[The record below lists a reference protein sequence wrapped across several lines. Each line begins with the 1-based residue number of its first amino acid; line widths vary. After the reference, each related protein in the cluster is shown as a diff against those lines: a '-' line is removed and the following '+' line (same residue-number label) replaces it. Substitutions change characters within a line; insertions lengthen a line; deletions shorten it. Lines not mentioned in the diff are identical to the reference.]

1 MFSCSER
8 TVDNVHDGGAIWSL
22 CLQASGQEE
31 TAAPLTVLSGGS
43 DAAVRSVTFSCDG
56 PPPPPEVLHLNR
68 DTDMAD
74 FPKHVV
80 SVGETQ
86 VVVLTDRGILYLC
99 DKDSSSSSSSNSGS
113 SSSSRESNSSS
124 SSSNSSSGSNSS
136 NSSSELVEIYRNASL
151 ASYAVVSAVCD
162 EKGDGRLLLGN
173 LTGQVFMLRLTAGGH
188 LSQLL
193 EATVCAG
200 KIFAASLLS
209 PTEFLI
215 SEGSGQL
222 GVWDVVIE
230 SGADL
235 EQQSDAKAVLKA
247 RGKLPEMKHPWV
259 TSARLWMGYYVVGDR
274 CGGVWF
280 YTVGEGGRLLPRQS
294 FHRLHGPQG
303 VTDICATGYVPYC
316 SGSCCGSAFNSMLR
330 IRDPML
336 F

>member
-1 MFSCSER
+1 M
-8 TVDNVHDGGAIWSL
+8 DNVHDGGAIWSL
-22 CLQASGQEE
+22 CLQASGQEDRE
-31 TAAPLTVLSGGS
+31 TAAALTVLSGGS
-43 DAAVRSVTFSCDG
+43 DAAVHSLAFSCDG
-56 PPPPPEVLHLNR
+56 PPPPPEVLTLNR
-68 DTDMAD
+68 DTNMTD

-86 VVVLTDRGILYLC
+86 VVVLTDSGILYLC
-99 DKDSSSSSSSNSGS
+99 YKDSSSSGSGS
-113 SSSSRESNSSS
+113 SSNSSS
-124 SSSNSSSGSNSS
+124 SSSNSSSGSSS
-136 NSSSELVEIYRNASL
+136 NSSSCSGSSNSSSLLVEIYRNASL

-173 LTGQVFMLRLTAGGH
+173 LTGQVIMLRLTATGH
-188 LSQLL
+188 LAQLL
-193 EATVCAG
+193 KATVCAG

-235 EQQSDAKAVLKA
+235 GQESDAMAVVKA
-247 RGKLPEMKHPWV
+247 RGQLPEMKHPWV
-259 TSARLWMGYYVVGDR
+259 TAARLWMGYYVVGDR

-303 VTDICATGYVPYC
+303 VTDICVTGYVPYC
-316 SGSCCGSAFNSMLR
+316 SGPCWIRIMR
-330 IRDPML
+330 IRIHIFRMKQI
-336 F
+336 

>member
-1 MFSCSER
+1 M
-8 TVDNVHDGGAIWSL
+8 DNVHDGGAIWSL
-22 CLQASGQEE
+22 CLQTSSQEE
-31 TAAPLTVLSGGS
+31 TAAALTVLSGGS
-43 DAAVRSVTFSCDG
+43 DAAVHSVTFSCDG
-56 PPPPPEVLHLNR
+56 PPPPPEVLTLNK
-68 DTDMAD
+68 DTDVTD

-86 VVVLTDRGILYLC
+86 VVVLTDSGILYLC
-99 DKDSSSSSSSNSGS
+99 DKDSSSSSNS
-113 SSSSRESNSSS
+113 SSSSSSSCSNSSSGTCSICSNSSSGTDS
-124 SSSNSSSGSNSS
+124 SSSNSSSK
-136 NSSSELVEIYRNASL
+136 LVEIYRNASL

-162 EKGDGRLLLGN
+162 ESGDGHLLLGN
-173 LTGQVFMLRLTAGGH
+173 LTGQVIMLRLTATGH

-193 EATVCAG
+193 KATVCAG

-222 GVWDVVIE
+222 ELWNVVLE

-235 EQQSDAKAVLKA
+235 EQQSDAKAVVKA

-259 TSARLWMGYYVVGDR
+259 TAARLWMGYYVVGDR

-280 YTVGEGGRLLPRQS
+280 YTVGEGGRLLTGQS

-303 VTDICATGYVPYC
+303 VTDICVTGYVPYC
-316 SGSCCGSAFNSMLR
+316 SDPCCGSASCGYGSTYSE
-330 IRDPML
+330 
-336 F
+336 